1 MGRRRRTLSR
11 LPTKPKLTP
20 IVVYIL
26 LALLCVGGL
35 YLSKQNLVKAVNGK
49 VLDAYSGQPLG
60 GVTLTLTNDRQ
71 QAKTAGVVQIFKVS
85 TDNYGIFQF
94 PQATDTFSI
103 SAENSNYKPYQ
114 TTQSGQTTL

>member
-20 IVVYIL
+20 IAIYVL

-35 YLSKQNLVKAVNGK
+35 FFSKQNLVKTINGK

-60 GVTLTLTNDRQ
+60 GVTLVLTNDRQ
-71 QAKTAGVVQIFKVS
+71 QARTAGIVQTGSFNFPRPPKV
-85 TDNYGIFQF
+85 
-94 PQATDTFSI
+94 
-103 SAENSNYKPYQ
+103 
-114 TTQSGQTTL
+114 TLLPLKIIITALSRPANPG